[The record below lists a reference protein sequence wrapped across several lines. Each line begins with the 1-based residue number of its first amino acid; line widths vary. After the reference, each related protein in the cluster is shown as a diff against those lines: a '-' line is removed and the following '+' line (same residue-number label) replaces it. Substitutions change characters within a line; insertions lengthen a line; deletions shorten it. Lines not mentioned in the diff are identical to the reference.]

1 VAGMTDREVAE
12 LLPAQRA
19 VEGEG
24 FVVRRPFPT
33 MQRSYVDP
41 FLLWD
46 HMGPVDHGPGEG
58 VGTSPHPHRGFETV
72 TYLLKGELEHRDSLG
87 NHGFLGEGD
96 TQWMTAG
103 RGVIH
108 KEGPSEAFKAR
119 GGTLHGLQLWVNLP
133 ADEKMRPASY
143 QDIRA
148 TEVAV
153 VEPSEGVTARV
164 VAGEAFGVQGPGHT
178 VTPINYVHLT
188 MVAGSVARTAV
199 PADHNV
205 MAYPLVGSFSV
216 PSAHGDDV
224 AVPEGVMAIF
234 APGDQVE
241 LHGPADGGPAEVILL
256 TGQPLNEPVV
266 REGPFVMNTRAELLQ
281 AFEDYN
287 AGRFVE
293 A

>member
-1 VAGMTDREVAE
+1 
-12 LLPAQRA
+12 
-19 VEGEG
+19 
-24 FVVRRPFPT
+24 
-33 MQRSYVDP
+33 
-41 FLLWD
+41 
-46 HMGPVDHGPGEG
+46 
-58 VGTSPHPHRGFETV
+58 
-72 TYLLKGELEHRDSLG
+72 
-87 NHGFLGEGD
+87 GEGD
-96 TQWMTAG
+96 TQWMTSG

-133 ADEKMRPASY
+133 AAEKMRPASY

-153 VEPSEGVTARV
+153 VEPSDGVTARV
-164 VAGEAFGVQGPGHT
+164 IAGDAFGVAGPGRT

-188 MVAGSVARTAV
+188 LAPGSVARTSV

-205 MAYPLVGSFSV
+205 VAYPLVGSFSV
-216 PSAHGDDV
+216 PSSGGDAV
-224 AVPEGVMAIF
+224 LVPEAVMAVLG
-234 APGDQVE
+234 PGDEVE
-241 LHGPADGGPAEVILL
+241 LHGPADGEPAEVVLL
-256 TGQPLNEPVV
+256 TGQPLHEPVV

-281 AFEDYN
+281 AFEDYS

>member
-1 VAGMTDREVAE
+1 MTDREVAE

-19 VEGEG
+19 VEGDG

-46 HMGPVDHGPGEG
+46 HMGPVDHAPGEG
-58 VGTSPHPHRGFETV
+58 VGTPHHPHRGFETV
-72 TYLLKGELEHRDSLG
+72 TYLLEGELEHRDSLG
-87 NHGFLGEGD
+87 NHGFLGQGD

-133 ADEKMRPASY
+133 AAEKMRPASY

-164 VAGEAFGVQGPGHT
+164 IAGEAFGVQGPGRT
-178 VTPINYVHLT
+178 VTPINYTHLT
-188 MVAGSVARTAV
+188 MAPGSGARTAV
-199 PADHNV
+199 PADHHV
-205 MAYPLVGSFSV
+205 VAYPLVGSFSV

-224 AVPEGVMAIF
+224 VVPEAVMAIF

-241 LHGPADGGPAEVILL
+241 LHGPADGAPAEVILL

>member
-1 VAGMTDREVAE
+1 MTDREVAE

-19 VEGEG
+19 VEGDG

-33 MQRSYVDP
+33 IARSYVDP

-46 HMGPVDHGPGEG
+46 HMGPVEHGPGEG
-58 VGTSPHPHRGFETV
+58 VGTPHHPHRGFETV
-72 TYLLKGELEHRDSLG
+72 TYLLQGELEHRDSLG

-133 ADEKMRPASY
+133 AAEKMRPASY

-153 VEPSEGVTARV
+153 VEPSDGVTARV
-164 VAGEAFGVQGPGHT
+164 IAGEAFGVQGPGRT

-188 MVAGSVARTAV
+188 LAPGSVARTAV

-205 MAYPLVGSFSV
+205 VAYPLVGSFSV
-216 PSAHGDDV
+216 PSARGDDV
-224 AVPEGVMAIF
+224 VVPEAVMAIF

-241 LHGPADGGPAEVILL
+241 LHGPADGAAAEVILL
-256 TGQPLNEPVV
+256 TGEPLNEPVV

-281 AFEDYN
+281 AFEDYS